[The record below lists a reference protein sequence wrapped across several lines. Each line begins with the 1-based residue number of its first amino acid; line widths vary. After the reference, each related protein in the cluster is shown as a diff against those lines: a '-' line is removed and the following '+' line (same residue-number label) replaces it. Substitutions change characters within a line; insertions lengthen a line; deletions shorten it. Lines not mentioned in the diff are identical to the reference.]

1 MIGAKDQCCI
11 LIDKRD
17 RSEISLRIKR
27 TWVKQLIILILVVYG
42 IQRRSCHRHGG
53 RRGISKVKPFIDLYV
68 IRVSSKTFS
77 NPVP

>member
-27 TWVKQLIILILVVYG
+27 TWVKQLIILILVVHG
-42 IQRRSCHRHGG
+42 IQRRYHRHGR